1 MISDLILNIIAFY
14 LYNQHKEQSKLWSKF
29 FLFMGLSAFV
39 GGLYHGIPY
48 IGEQFRFLSWTLFST
63 SLIYAQLATYQ
74 GVRNN
79 FIKIL
84 FIFKSIVLLSLSII
98 YVNFEFMIVDTALSM
113 LGFIVIGNL
122 LFIIPL
128 SNYIIYGVLI
138 SLISVFFIIY
148 KINFYEQYLTYID
161 IGHYISIISL
171 IVISIG
177 TREDYTK
184 HIEKV
189 RKSIQT

>member
-1 MISDLILNIIAFY
+1 
-14 LYNQHKEQSKLWSKF
+14 
-29 FLFMGLSAFV
+29 
-39 GGLYHGIPY
+39 
-48 IGEQFRFLSWTLFST
+48 
-63 SLIYAQLATYQ
+63 
-74 GVRNN
+74 
-79 FIKIL
+79 
-84 FIFKSIVLLSLSII
+84 
-98 YVNFEFMIVDTALSM
+98 MIVDTALSM

-184 HIEKV
+184 HIEKSGNLSKLESFKFFRLFSFSEPYFSKLLSYICRYFFYCLKNDAMV
-189 RKSIQT
+189 YFFQF